1 MTLRRTDPA
10 PGLRRRVVAAVGP
23 TRTWHR
29 IGRGYTAALRYV
41 VRPVAGRPVFVKA
54 AADEL
59 TADWLRLE
67 HALLTAAPATFMPA
81 VVAWD
86 GDDPPILVIE
96 DLSAAAWPPPWD
108 AERVARVLA
117 TLDRVHAH
125 PHGTELPRLEDE
137 AGELNGWAVVAEDP
151 APFLSLGLAA
161 GCWLSAV
168 LPDLVEAARAAP
180 LAGQALLHADVR
192 SDNIAL
198 LADRTVLVD
207 WDRCLVGNP
216 AFDAAL
222 WAPSLHSEGGPR
234 PEAVAGDQPELA
246 ALVAG
251 FFAARA
257 GLPPPHPT
265 STVRALQLAQLRVA
279 LPWACR
285 VLGLPAPAG
294 TRTGRVP

>member
-41 VRPVAGRPVFVKA
+41 VRPVAGRRVFVKA

-117 TLDRVHAH
+117 TLDRMHAH

-168 LPDLVEAARAAP
+168 LPDLVEAARA
-180 LAGQALLHADVR
+180 
-192 SDNIAL
+192 AL